1 MEAHTTNTDT
11 QIINYHLT
19 KHNIDI
25 AVAAPQLD
33 EKKKNYKKVLYFKD
47 KPKYDGSAV
56 NDELQ
61 YIIRNTN
68 EYQEADYDFNKRM
81 KPEEASIIKSIM
93 PETFSFGRD
102 GIGHDLFK
110 VIDLPEN
117 PRGTTQVEFDGAML
131 NELRADGCYSIFY
144 GKLDETARATLGHNE
159 IAEITYKD
167 LHDRFNYQ
175 NVLAAL
181 TIIGGKDGGMN
192 KFIQAIAGEFF
203 TQEIP
208 ENITLKVFK
217 KFLGIIKRKDR
228 ETETEKSIKSIYR
241 SGKASNLFTKKYDNI
256 NLSHDAK
263 LEFRKIVRSLI
274 DDQPVNPAVSNSKPK
289 SDPTAWRLGTS
300 AADLEA
306 MELKPIEWVVEGLIA
321 PGLNIIAGKSKIGKS
336 WAVLDL
342 GYQVEIG
349 GTWLSRK
356 CIQGSVLFYSLEDYK
371 QRMKNRWKTMGVQ
384 PKETWYQFRDRRPKI
399 PLLTM
404 GLEEEIEDWIKN
416 TPDAKLVIIDVY
428 QKVKKS
434 IGGKLNAYEND
445 NFNLQDLQT
454 LAAKYNMAI
463 VLVHHTKK
471 GSEADV
477 FDEINGSA
485 GIQSNMDSMI
495 VLASKRKVGSNIVLH
510 CIPKDGEPQ
519 EFEIAMN
526 SNCIW
531 EYLGAVGTT
540 KLSALN
546 QAIVKLFESTDR
558 KMAVKEVQDFIQN
571 DGELNMDREKP
582 YTKADINK
590 ALERL
595 SEKSEI
601 MKVSRGMYNKAP
613 F

>member
-1 MEAHTTNTDT
+1 MEAHTNNTDT

-25 AVAAPQLD
+25 AVAAPKLD

-47 KPKYDGSAV
+47 KPKYDGSTV
-56 NDELQ
+56 DDELQ

-68 EYQEADYDFNKRM
+68 EYQEADYDFIKRM
-81 KPEEASIIKSIM
+81 EPEQAVIVKSIM
-93 PETFSFGRD
+93 PETFSFGRG

-117 PRGTTQVEFDGAML
+117 PRGTTQVEFEGAML

-144 GKLDETARATLGHNE
+144 GKLDETARATLGKNE

-167 LHDRFNYQ
+167 LHNRFNYQ
-175 NVLAAL
+175 NILAAL
-181 TIIGGKDGGMN
+181 TIIGGKNGGMN
-192 KFIQAIAGEFF
+192 KFIQAIAGEFY

-208 ENITLKVFK
+208 ENTTLKIFK
-217 KFLGIIKRKDR
+217 KFLEIIKRKDR
-228 ETETEKSIKSIYR
+228 ETETVKSINGIYK
-241 SGKASNLFTKKYDNI
+241 SGKASNIFTKKYDNI

-263 LEFRKIVRSLI
+263 LEFRKIVRSLV
-274 DDQPVNPAVSNSKPK
+274 DDQPINPAVKESKPK
-289 SDPTAWRLGTS
+289 SDPTAWRLGTT
-300 AADLEA
+300 AVDLEA
-306 MELKPIEWVVEGLIA
+306 LELKPIDWVVEGLIS
-321 PGLNIIAGKSKIGKS
+321 PGLNIITGKSKIGKS
-336 WAVLDL
+336 FAVLDL
-342 GYQVEIG
+342 GYQVEVG
-349 GTWLSRK
+349 GSWLSRQ
-356 CIQGSVLFYSLEDYK
+356 CIKGSVLFYSLEDYK
-371 QRMKNRWKTMGVQ
+371 QRIKNRWKTMGIQ
-384 PKETWYQFRDRRPKI
+384 PKESMYQFRDRRPKI

-404 GLEEEIEDWIKN
+404 GLEEEIEDWIQN

-463 VLVHHTKK
+463 VLIHHTKK
-471 GSEADV
+471 GSESDV

-495 VLASKRKVGSNIVLH
+495 VLASKRKNGSNVVLH

-531 EYLGAVGTT
+531 EYQGAVGSSKQT
-540 KLSALN
+540 ALN
-546 QAIVKLFESTDR
+546 QAIIKLLESVDR
-558 KMAVKEVQDFIQN
+558 KIAAKEIQDHIQN
-571 DGELNMDREKP
+571 DGELNKDREKP
-582 YTKADINK
+582 YPKADINK

-595 SEKSEI
+595 AERSEI
-601 MKVSRGMYNKAP
+601 LRVSRGMYNKAP

>member
-1 MEAHTTNTDT
+1 MEAHTNNTDT

-25 AVAAPQLD
+25 AVAAPKLD

-47 KPKYDGSAV
+47 KPKYDGSTV

-68 EYQEADYDFNKRM
+68 EYQEADYDFIKRM
-81 KPEEASIIKSIM
+81 EPEQAAIIKSIM

-117 PRGTTQVEFDGAML
+117 PRGTTQVEFEGAML

-144 GKLDETARATLGHNE
+144 GKLDETARATLGKNE

-167 LHDRFNYQ
+167 LHNRFNYQ
-175 NVLAAL
+175 NILAAL
-181 TIIGGKDGGMN
+181 TIIGGKNGGMN
-192 KFIQAIAGEFF
+192 KFIQAIAGEFY

-208 ENITLKVFK
+208 ENTTLKIFK
-217 KFLGIIKRKDR
+217 KFLEIIKRKDR
-228 ETETEKSIKSIYR
+228 ETETVKSINGIYK
-241 SGKASNLFTKKYDNI
+241 SGKASNIFTKKYDNI

-263 LEFRKIVRSLI
+263 LEFRKIVRSLV
-274 DDQPVNPAVSNSKPK
+274 DDQPINPAVKESRPK
-289 SDPTAWRLGTS
+289 SDPTAWRLGTT
-300 AADLEA
+300 AVDLEA
-306 MELKPIEWVVEGLIA
+306 LELKPIDWVVEGLIS
-321 PGLNIIAGKSKIGKS
+321 PGLNIITGKSKIGKS
-336 WAVLDL
+336 FAVLDL
-342 GYQVEIG
+342 GYQVEVG
-349 GTWLSRK
+349 GSWLSRQ
-356 CIQGSVLFYSLEDYK
+356 CIKGSVLFYSLEDYK
-371 QRMKNRWKTMGVQ
+371 QRIKNRWKTMGIQ
-384 PKETWYQFRDRRPKI
+384 PKESMYQFRDRRPKI

-404 GLEEEIEDWIKN
+404 GLEEEIEDWIQN

-463 VLVHHTKK
+463 VLIHHTKK
-471 GSEADV
+471 GSESDV

-495 VLASKRKVGSNIVLH
+495 VLASKRKNGSNVVLH

-531 EYLGAVGTT
+531 EYQGAVGSSKQT
-540 KLSALN
+540 ALN
-546 QAIVKLFESTDR
+546 QAIIKLLESVDR
-558 KMAVKEVQDFIQN
+558 KIAAKEIQDHIQN
-571 DGELNMDREKP
+571 DGELNIGRKKP
-582 YTKADINK
+582 HAKADINK

-595 SEKSEI
+595 ADRSEI
-601 MKVSRGMYNKAP
+601 LRVSRGVYKKVP

>member
-1 MEAHTTNTDT
+1 MEAHTNNTDT

-25 AVAAPQLD
+25 AVAAPKLD

-47 KPKYDGSAV
+47 KPKYDGSTV

-68 EYQEADYDFNKRM
+68 EYQEADYDFIKRM
-81 KPEEASIIKSIM
+81 EPEQAAIIKSIM

-117 PRGTTQVEFDGAML
+117 PRGTTQVEFEGAML

-144 GKLDETARATLGHNE
+144 GKLDETARATLGKNE

-167 LHDRFNYQ
+167 LHNRFNYQ
-175 NVLAAL
+175 NILAAL
-181 TIIGGKDGGMN
+181 TIIGGKNGGMN
-192 KFIQAIAGEFF
+192 KFIQAIAGEFY

-208 ENITLKVFK
+208 ENTTLKIFK
-217 KFLGIIKRKDR
+217 KFLEIIKRKDR
-228 ETETEKSIKSIYR
+228 ETETVKSINGIYK
-241 SGKASNLFTKKYDNI
+241 SGKASNIFTKKYDNI

-263 LEFRKIVRSLI
+263 LEFRKIVRSLV
-274 DDQPVNPAVSNSKPK
+274 DDQPINPAVKESRPK
-289 SDPTAWRLGTS
+289 SDPTAWRLGTT
-300 AADLEA
+300 AVDLEA
-306 MELKPIEWVVEGLIA
+306 LELKPIDWVVEGLIS
-321 PGLNIIAGKSKIGKS
+321 PGLNIITGKSKIGKS
-336 WAVLDL
+336 FAVLDL
-342 GYQVEIG
+342 GYQVEVG
-349 GTWLSRK
+349 GSWLSRQ
-356 CIQGSVLFYSLEDYK
+356 CIKGSVLFYSLEDYK
-371 QRMKNRWKTMGVQ
+371 QRIKNRWKTMGIQ
-384 PKETWYQFRDRRPKI
+384 PKESMYQFRDRRPKI

-404 GLEEEIEDWIKN
+404 GLEEEIEDWIQN

-463 VLVHHTKK
+463 VLIHHTKK
-471 GSEADV
+471 GSESDV

-495 VLASKRKVGSNIVLH
+495 VLASKRKNGSNVVLH

-531 EYLGAVGTT
+531 EYQGAVGST
-540 KLSALN
+540 KQTALN
-546 QAIVKLFESTDR
+546 QAIIKLLESVDR
-558 KMAVKEVQDFIQN
+558 KIAAKEIQDHIQN
-571 DGELNMDREKP
+571 DGELNKDREKP
-582 YTKADINK
+582 YPKADINK

-595 SEKSEI
+595 AERSEI
-601 MKVSRGMYNKAP
+601 LRVSRGMYNKAP

>member
-1 MEAHTTNTDT
+1 MEAHTINDDT
-11 QIINYHLT
+11 QIINYHRS

-25 AVAAPQLD
+25 AVAAPKLD

-68 EYQEADYDFNKRM
+68 EYQEADYDFIKRM
-81 KPEEASIIKSIM
+81 KPEEAAIIKSIM

-144 GKLDETARATLGHNE
+144 GKLDETARATLGNNE
-159 IAEITYKD
+159 IAEIAYKD
-167 LHDRFNYQ
+167 LHNRFNYQ

-181 TIIGGKDGGMN
+181 TIIGRKDGGMN

-217 KFLGIIKRKDR
+217 KFLEIIKRKDR
-228 ETETEKSIKSIYR
+228 QTETEKSIKSIYR

-256 NLSHDAK
+256 NLSHDSK
-263 LEFRKIVRSLI
+263 LEFRKIVRSLV
-274 DDQPVNPAVSNSKPK
+274 DDQPINPSVSNSKPK
-289 SDPTAWRLGTS
+289 SDPTAWRHGTT
-300 AADLEA
+300 AVELEA
-306 MELKPIEWVVEGLIA
+306 LELKAIDWVVEGLIS
-321 PGLNIIAGKSKIGKS
+321 PGLNIITGKSKIGKS
-336 WAVLDL
+336 FAVLDL
-342 GYQVEIG
+342 GYQVEVG
-349 GTWLSRK
+349 GSWLGRQ
-356 CIQGSVLFYSLEDYK
+356 CIKGSVLFYSLEDYK
-371 QRMKNRWKTMGVQ
+371 QRIKNRWKTMGIQ
-384 PKETWYQFRDRRPKI
+384 PKESMYQFRDRRPKI

-404 GLEEEIEDWIKN
+404 GLEEEIEDWIQN

-463 VLVHHTKK
+463 VLIHHTKK
-471 GSEADV
+471 GSESDV

-495 VLASKRKVGSNIVLH
+495 VLASKRKNGCNIVLH
-510 CIPKDGEPQ
+510 CIPKDGEPL

-531 EYLGAVGTT
+531 EYQGAVGSSKQT
-540 KLSALN
+540 ALN
-546 QAIVKLFESTDR
+546 QAIIKFLESTDR
-558 KMAVKEVQDFIQN
+558 KVTAKEIQDHIQN
-571 DGELNMDREKP
+571 DGELNIGREKP
-582 YTKADINK
+582 HAKADINK

-595 SEKSEI
+595 ADRSEI
-601 MKVSRGMYNKAP
+601 LRVSRGVYNKVP